1 MLKVGLIG
9 FGGISKAHR
18 KGYINLEKQG
28 KAALV
33 AACDVNPD
41 AFKKKIKINIDD
53 GAVEA
58 EENLRFYTDLDE
70 MLKKETLDFIDICV
84 PSFLHSKITTDVLR
98 RGYHVLCEKPM
109 ALTSR
114 DCDEMIRASE
124 ESGKELMIGQCL
136 RFHPAYNFVKDTID
150 ENRFGKLTGAFFSR
164 ISSPPVWGWENWFM
178 DPERSGGC
186 ITDLHIHDV
195 DMVRYLFGEP
205 ETVTCHAS
213 TSVCR
218 HDTVHTAFGYG
229 SVPVTAIGDWA
240 LAGIPFSASYRISFE
255 TATVVY
261 EQNTV
266 TVYPKDGSAAYPV
279 QLDNVSGY
287 EGEISY
293 FCDVV
298 TGAEKNTRNPATS
311 AATTI
316 RLIEHMR
323 KSADANGETVAF
335 EKAL

>member
-136 RFHPAYNFVKDTID
+136 RFHPAYNFVKDAID

-255 TATVVY
+255 AATVVY
-261 EQNTV
+261 EQNAV